1 MVIGLHAELG
11 RGIAMNTKEIAENW
25 HYGRACITRPK
36 MQEACDLILSMCVEI
51 DRLNKEVER
60 EKARQDDRDRKNK
73 EMVNEVQNTIRKYA

>member
-1 MVIGLHAELG
+1 
-11 RGIAMNTKEIAENW
+11 MNTKEIAENW

-51 DRLNKEVER
+51 NRLNKEVER

>member
-1 MVIGLHAELG
+1 VVIGLHAELG